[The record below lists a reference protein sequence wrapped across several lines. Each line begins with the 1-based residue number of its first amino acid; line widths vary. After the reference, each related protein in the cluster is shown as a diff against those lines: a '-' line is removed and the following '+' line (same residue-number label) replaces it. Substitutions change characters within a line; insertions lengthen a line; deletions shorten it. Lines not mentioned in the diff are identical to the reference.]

1 MKKYII
7 ISLTVIFL
15 FSSATLTHA
24 SLTTTQVNAIIGLL
38 QAFGADQSVVDNVH
52 ISLTGNKRSRMSN
65 MA

>member
-15 FSSATLTHA
+15 FSSATFTHA